1 MPEEVGDQTDLLSS
15 QLGGPAAMAQVGE
28 DSVGS
33 AAPSGGQPLAN
44 GTVRDTESGR
54 DVALLPAQM
63 LESPVPASAA
73 TPSSHEPR
81 GTVSPY
87 PNCTNQKL

>member
-15 QLGGPAAMAQVGE
+15 QLGGPAAVAQVGE

-44 GTVRDTESGR
+44 GTLGDTESSR

-63 LESPVPASAA
+63 LELQRPHPPPLPPVMN
-73 TPSSHEPR
+73 R
-81 GTVSPY
+81 GVR
-87 PNCTNQKL
+87 